1 MWSDSGVC
9 HKYQQHWNKSICI
22 QTGHSQESALLEVN
36 SDLLQAMDKQGVT
49 FLVKDLN
56 ACFDSVDHNLFLN
69 RLHSKYEF
77 GKMDFKLPS

>member
-1 MWSDSGVC
+1 
-9 HKYQQHWNKSICI
+9 
-22 QTGHSQESALLEVN
+22 
-36 SDLLQAMDKQGVT
+36 MDKQGVT